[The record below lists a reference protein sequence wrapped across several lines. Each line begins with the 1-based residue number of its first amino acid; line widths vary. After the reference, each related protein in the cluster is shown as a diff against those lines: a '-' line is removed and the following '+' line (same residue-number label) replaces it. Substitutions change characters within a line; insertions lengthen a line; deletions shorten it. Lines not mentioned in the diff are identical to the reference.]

1 MQNLKKWLC
10 GVLAGLVLATGIA
23 CMDDLPN
30 YARNLGLSPSVIDE
44 LGLLGPK
51 MDEYEKAFV
60 ELLSNYSEPVQ
71 MKLVEQITG
80 DSKVSGEEVDAL
92 DYLSG
97 FPGEVQGEFIDHG
110 LDAEVVNFLITA
122 RALPDQ
128 GFAQYAVI
136 NKLCIGDGQLTDL
149 ESKFLTEPEKY
160 SGELLTQ
167 YLLDLESIYPEVA
180 DEMGKLPDLGQI
192 TIENVEAT
200 EDILDLSCNPENS
213 TFFEAILNEGIRDKR
228 KYCTP
233 LQALVWLAYDEE
245 EFITTS
251 VSLLVPSSL
260 IWLAWVDTSTSQN
273 YASDK
278 WRDFDKVVDRLN
290 SPNMV
295 SVYIIDCIP
304 YSMERHDFF
313 VKYARSLNWLSLT
326 MTPKEVF
333 EKKIAVCQDH
343 SRFALYCLI
352 GNGYTYNN
360 FDKYPDKAACIL
372 EASNEQAKPLP
383 SGSHRHFVCM
393 YVENGN
399 FYMIDDRLIRRQ
411 SLVRGPFKT
420 IEEAA
425 EVTHPGW
432 NEYKFYDINMK
443 ITNRVFRK

>member
-1 MQNLKKWLC
+1 MQDLKKWLC
-10 GVLAGLVLATGIA
+10 GVLAGLVLATGVA
-23 CMDDLPN
+23 CTEPQDEVSD
-30 YARNLGLSPSVIDE
+30 YARSLNLSPSVIDD
-44 LGLLGPK
+44 LGLLGPR

-60 ELLSNYSEPVQ
+60 EVLSDYSQPVQ
-71 MKLVEQITG
+71 MKLVKQVTA
-80 DSKVSGEEVDAL
+80 DSKVSGEEVDGL
-92 DYLSG
+92 DYLSD

-110 LDAEVVNFLITA
+110 VDAQIFNFLVTA
-122 RALPDQ
+122 RALPDR
-128 GFAQYAVI
+128 GFGDYAVV
-136 NKLCIGDGQLTDL
+136 NRLCIGDGQLTDL

-167 YLLDLESIYPEVA
+167 YLLELKSIYPEVA

-200 EDILDLSCNPENS
+200 EDILDFSSNPENR

-233 LQALVWLAYDEE
+233 LQALVWTAYDEE

-251 VSLLVPSSL
+251 VSLLVR
-260 IWLAWVDTSTSQN
+260 LAWVNSSTSQN

-295 SVYIIDCIP
+295 SVYMIDCVP

-313 VKYARSLNWLSLT
+313 VGYRSRDWLSLT

-360 FDKYPDKAACIL
+360 FDKYPHKAACIL
-372 EASNEQAKPLP
+372 EACNEQAKPLP
-383 SGSHRHFVCM
+383 LGSHRHFTCL
-393 YVENGN
+393 YIENGK
-399 FYMIDDRLIRRQ
+399 FYLIDDRLIRSQ
-411 SLVRGPFKT
+411 SLISGPYST
-420 IEEAA
+420 IEGAA
-425 EVTHPGW
+425 DVTYTGP
-432 NEYKFYDINMK
+432 
-443 ITNRVFRK
+443 R